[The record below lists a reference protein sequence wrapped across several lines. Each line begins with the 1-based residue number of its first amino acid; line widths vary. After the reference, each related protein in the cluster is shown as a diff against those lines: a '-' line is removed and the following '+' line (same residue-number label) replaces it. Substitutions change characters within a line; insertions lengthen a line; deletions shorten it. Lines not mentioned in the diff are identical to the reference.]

1 MKYTMKEWE
10 TLKVY
15 GKRLNTW
22 GTLETLSNGQQF
34 YRNIEQVEHAY
45 TEYDFT
51 GKAINKGSEDFSF
64 QRWDRGTAY
73 YEIWTWDGQKFN
85 KGGNRWF
92 ECVRRVR
99 INRADR
105 KKLQQLAAK
114 WFPEA
119 AAIDIRKR

>member
-15 GKRLNTW
+15 GKRLNEW
-22 GTLETLSNGQQF
+22 KETRIGRGSRE
-34 YRNIEQVEHAY
+34 YEATSQVEYAY

-51 GKAINKGSEDFSF
+51 GEVICKGSEDFSF
-64 QRWDRGTAY
+64 RRWDSSTAY
-73 YEIWTWDGQKFN
+73 YEVWTWDGQKFN
-85 KGGNRWF
+85 KGGYRWF
-92 ECVRRVR
+92 ECVMRVR
-99 INRADR
+99 INMADR

-114 WFPEA
+114 WFPKA